1 MALNEII
8 SMFQAAKDD
17 SQQKTKESL
26 SDTLKILKRNS
37 KEIRRDDS
45 QNYTELAQ
53 QHNILCE
60 SLIRTYTYMLEI
72 EK

>member
-1 MALNEII
+1 MIL
-8 SMFQAAKDD
+8 S
-17 SQQKTKESL
+17 SKTKESL

-45 QNYTELAQ
+45 QNYRELAQ

-72 EK
+72 KKWSW